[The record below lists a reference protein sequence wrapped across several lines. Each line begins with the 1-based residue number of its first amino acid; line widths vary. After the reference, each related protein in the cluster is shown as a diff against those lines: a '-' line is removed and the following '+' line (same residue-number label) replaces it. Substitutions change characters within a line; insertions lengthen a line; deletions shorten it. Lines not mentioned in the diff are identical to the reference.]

1 MQHLDI
7 RQGDTLAGAGI
18 GDTVTNYYGET
29 GVIVGQIGTTVWEI
43 LTASGRKAFVFKYDP
58 SRVVV
63 GV

>member
-1 MQHLDI
+1 MKQIDI

-18 GDTVTNYYGET
+18 GDTVTNYYGDT
-29 GVIVGQIGTTVWEI
+29 AVIVGELGAVWVTR
-43 LTASGRKAFVFKYDP
+43 TASGREGFLFKYDP

>member
-1 MQHLDI
+1 MQHIDI

-18 GDTVTNYYGET
+18 GDTVTNYYGDT
-29 GVIVGQIGTTVWEI
+29 AVIVGELGAVWVTR
-43 LTASGRKAFVFKYDP
+43 TASGRKGFVFKYDP